1 MQIQHKNLAKGK
13 WQELSLME
21 QMGNI
26 GSEINRAIN
35 WKGKDQKF
43 FETAIERAFEL
54 IDLTIEDL
62 RWRGRLKEIGRAREL
77 LADAL
82 LGGKEY
88 NSTIEDLNRYFFQ
101 FALAARLQK

>member
-1 MQIQHKNLAKGK
+1 MKIQHKNLAKGK
-13 WQELSLME
+13 WQELSFME

-26 GSEINRAIN
+26 GSEISRAIN
-35 WKGKDQKF
+35 WQGKDQKF
-43 FETAIERAFEL
+43 FEAAIDRAFEL

-88 NSTIEDLNRYFFQ
+88 NSALKDLNRYFFQ
-101 FALAARLQK
+101 FAFASRLRK